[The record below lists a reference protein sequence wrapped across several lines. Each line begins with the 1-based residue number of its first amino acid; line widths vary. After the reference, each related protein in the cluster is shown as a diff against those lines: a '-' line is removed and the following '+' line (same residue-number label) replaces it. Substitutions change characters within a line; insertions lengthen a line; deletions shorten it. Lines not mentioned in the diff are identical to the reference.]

1 MQMDTLKMNK
11 LPKLSVGCPILDY
24 EVNLD
29 TDGTY
34 YGCCHTTD
42 YKFETIKELT
52 AWKQEQK
59 NIMLLNEWP
68 EACKVCK
75 IREEKTKF
83 SLRIDQIQHVHPKYN
98 GSTTTPKLLQGQ
110 INLINLCNYACII
123 CTPDSSSGIYDLA
136 KKSTEIPSNWETPNY
151 PKWFNAKGKL
161 DEYLSGVNNL
171 ERLTLLGGEPFM
183 IKEYIPFLKKL
194 SRNTYILIVTNA
206 SMYNKEIVKEL
217 KRFKRVDFCY
227 SIDAYGT
234 INEATRLNSK
244 WSNIER
250 NVLTLQKD
258 FPNSLHN
265 VAPTW
270 SNFTMPYWKSLYRW
284 TVKNGLWSG
293 PDGFFQNV
301 IQWPEHLKINN
312 LSEKVKKSIKREL
325 LETDSSF
332 PKYIQQYMSEP
343 QTLDKHYKQEQYRR
357 LANIAMSKGIDYQK
371 LFPHIY
377 QDIQ

>member
-1 MQMDTLKMNK
+1 
-11 LPKLSVGCPILDY
+11 
-24 EVNLD
+24 
-29 TDGTY
+29 
-34 YGCCHTTD
+34 
-42 YKFETIKELT
+42 
-52 AWKQEQK
+52 
-59 NIMLLNEWP
+59 
-68 EACKVCK
+68 
-75 IREEKTKF
+75 
-83 SLRIDQIQHVHPKYN
+83 
-98 GSTTTPKLLQGQ
+98 
-110 INLINLCNYACII
+110 
-123 CTPDSSSGIYDLA
+123 
-136 KKSTEIPSNWETPNY
+136 
-151 PKWFNAKGKL
+151 
-161 DEYLSGVNNL
+161 
-171 ERLTLLGGEPFM
+171 M

-194 SRNTYILIVTNA
+194 SRNTHIVIVTNA

-244 WSNIER
+244 WSDIER

-270 SNFTMPYWKSLYRW
+270 SNFTMPYWKSIYQW
-284 TVKNGLWSG
+284 TVKNGLWNG

-301 IQWPEHLKINN
+301 IQWPEHLKVNN

-325 LETDSSF
+325 LETNSSF

-343 QTLDKHYKQEQYRR
+343 QTLDKHYKQEQYRQ

-377 QDIQ
+377 QDTQ